1 MARTTP
7 AHSGY
12 KIQNGV
18 GTGENGKRI
27 DVWVEYSIGAYNI
40 EKNTTPFT
48 AYFYAA
54 LNPSYSSETSYSS
67 GLNSTFSVDGSVV
80 STIKD
85 GPYDFRSASILNL
98 LGSYSGDVAHNND
111 GTRQIKISGSFTTNS
126 SYITGGSVAEF
137 TITLPTIPRASN
149 IDAASNATLGENC
162 VVKWTPLS
170 AGLYYKLGFQLGSW
184 GHTTEVIHPNST
196 AQFTYTGYVLPL
208 EVAQQFAGI
217 SATMKV
223 VLYTYSDSAGRNN
236 IGTDDAYFTVSL
248 PANLIVSNIDRAS
261 DVTLGNNCMVMFTPK
276 VASLRYRLV
285 FSCGQWSA
293 TSELIHPNKTSQYTY
308 TGMALPL
315 EVARQFDEIS
325 ATMKVVLYTYTDSA
339 GQSQIGAVE
348 EYFTVYVPDNA
359 STKPAVS
366 MTLTPGTTPIA
377 GLFIQGMS
385 TVKVNVSATDPYDAS
400 IKAYSVSIGG
410 VSYGNPYTSEY
421 LNSVGAVKV
430 TGHATNSRGFT
441 GSKESSIEVIEYSR
455 PQLQNLSVERCTQA
469 GTPGENGTYLKISAT
484 RKYSKVMSGGKQ
496 NNFCPIRFR
505 YMAETDSNWSGWTTI
520 LSGDASVDS
529 VTTGP
534 LVGNLSPDKGYIV
547 QINAT
552 DTLGYP
558 ANATLWILNQ
568 SVFMHR
574 KAGGK
579 ALGLGKYVERDNLL
593 DVAWDATFRGT
604 TTVGTPVN
612 DTDAVNKAYVDG
624 LIADLKAKLGL

>member
-67 GLNSTFSVDGSVV
+67 GLNSAFSVDGGVV

-85 GPYDFRSASILNL
+85 GPYDFRSTSKLNL

-126 SYITGGSVAEF
+126 SYITGGNVEEF
-137 TITLPTIPRASN
+137 TITLPTIPRASG
-149 IDAASNATLGENC
+149 IDGASDVTLGNSCAVVFTPKAASMR
-162 VVKWTPLS
+162 
-170 AGLYYKLGFQLGSW
+170 FQLVFSCGNWSAAS
-184 GHTTEVIHPNST
+184 GVIHPNT
-196 AQFTYTGYVLPL
+196 TNQYTYAGMVLPL
-208 EVAQQFAGI
+208 EVARQFAKN

-223 VLYTYSDSAGRNN
+223 VLYTYSDSAGKNQ
-236 IGTDDAYFTVSL
+236 IGVDEAQFTV
-248 PANLIVSNIDRAS
+248 
-261 DVTLGNNCMVMFTPK
+261 
-276 VASLRYRLV
+276 
-285 FSCGQWSA
+285 
-293 TSELIHPNKTSQYTY
+293 H
-308 TGMALPL
+308 
-315 EVARQFDEIS
+315 
-325 ATMKVVLYTYTDSA
+325 
-339 GQSQIGAVE
+339 
-348 EYFTVYVPDNA
+348 VPDNA
-359 STKPAVS
+359 STKPVVS
-366 MTLTPGTTPIA
+366 MTLTPGTTPIP
-377 GLFIQGMS
+377 GVYIQGMS
-385 TVKVNVSATDPYDAS
+385 TVKVDIRAEDPYGAN
-400 IKAYSVSIGG
+400 IEEYSVSIGG
-410 VSYGNPYTSEY
+410 ASYGNPYTSEY

-469 GTPGENGTYLKISAT
+469 GTPGENGTYLKISAS

-505 YMAETDSNWSGWTTI
+505 YMAETDSNWSGWITI
-520 LSGDASVDS
+520 LAGDANVDT